1 MLMFCSHF
9 ALKKQ
14 NKKTDGPVKMFWVA
28 LYFFCIACQR
38 EKTGQL
44 GNTVIFAKKNN
55 YSVFFNYSHE
65 NTNNSHRLH
74 KFTVLNK
81 LRFCS
86 VRIGNYRLTKLL
98 ITFKMN

>member
-44 GNTVIFAKKNN
+44 GNTVIFAKKHN
-55 YSVFFNYSHE
+55 YS
-65 NTNNSHRLH
+65 
-74 KFTVLNK
+74 
-81 LRFCS
+81 FC
-86 VRIGNYRLTKLL
+86 L
-98 ITFKMN
+98 ITHKKTLIIHIGYISLLY

>member
-1 MLMFCSHF
+1 
-9 ALKKQ
+9 
-14 NKKTDGPVKMFWVA
+14 MFWVA
-28 LYFFCIACQR
+28 LYFFLHCLPKRKDRA
-38 EKTGQL
+38 TGQHC
-44 GNTVIFAKKNN
+44 NICKKTITR
-55 YSVFFNYSHE
+55 FFNDSKE

-81 LRFCS
+81 LRFCL

>member
-1 MLMFCSHF
+1 
-9 ALKKQ
+9 
-14 NKKTDGPVKMFWVA
+14 MFWVA

-44 GNTVIFAKKNN
+44 GNTVIFAKKTITR
-55 YSVFFNYSHE
+55 FFNYSQE

-86 VRIGNYRLTKLL
+86 VRIGSYRLTKLL